1 MKRSNTYYLTTASI
15 AMLLLLV
22 TRVTNA
28 QQLPQFTQFMY
39 NNLVINP
46 AYAGADEALSL
57 TLLHRSQWT
66 GVDKAPST
74 QSFSAHSLIRKKQI
88 GLGLTV
94 IRDEIGVHK
103 NTNILTNY
111 AYHINVAERTF
122 LSMGLQVGLTNLKSD
137 YASLAG
143 APVDP
148 KLVNSI
154 NETMIDFGAGLYLRS
169 PRFNL
174 SLSSP
179 GLLSRTVTVSDSV
192 SVNFKKA
199 NFMGFARY
207 RFTLSNNFDMEPG
220 IMIKYFTTLPFS
232 YDLNL
237 NFIYRGVLTTGV
249 SYRKEE
255 SIDLILRF
263 QITPQLQ
270 FGYAYDYPINYA
282 ARLSSASHELMLNY
296 IFRDFKKRAASPR

>member
-1 MKRSNTYYLTTASI
+1 MGKLLTYFFKSSLFTA
-15 AMLLLLV
+15 LLV
-22 TRVTNA
+22 SSVSLLTA

-46 AYAGADEALSL
+46 AYAGAEESLSL

-66 GVDKAPST
+66 GVDNAPST
-74 QSFSAHSLIRKKQI
+74 QSFSAHSLIKRKQI
-88 GLGLTV
+88 GLGLTI

-111 AYHINVAERTF
+111 AYHIKVAERTF

-143 APVDP
+143 APLDP

-154 NETMIDFGAGLYLRS
+154 NETMVDFGAGLYLRS
-169 PRFNL
+169 PRFDL

-179 GLLSRTVTVSDSV
+179 GLLSRTITINDTV
-192 SVNFKKA
+192 SVNFKRA

-207 RFTLSNNFDMEPG
+207 RFSLSDNVVMEPG
-220 IMIKYFTTLPFS
+220 FMLKYFTTLPLS
-232 YDLNL
+232 YDVNL
-237 NFIYRGVLTTGV
+237 NFIFRKVLTAGV
-249 SYRKEE
+249 SYRKSE
-255 SIDLILRF
+255 SIDLILKF
-263 QITPQLQ
+263 QLTPQLQ
-270 FGYAYDYPINYA
+270 FGYAYDHPVNYA

-296 IFRDFKKRAASPR
+296 LFRDFRKRVASPR